1 MSFGSET
8 PNLAALDHIAN
19 ILYNEPKEYKALLSI
34 ELGKGLSF
42 PKARENAL
50 MMYLN
55 DTKNV
60 KQIMSSPN
68 NILGIEYLKA
78 LKHYKSSI
86 QAHTIGRFEADYNSK
101 KI

>member
-1 MSFGSET
+1 
-8 PNLAALDHIAN
+8 
-19 ILYNEPKEYKALLSI
+19 
-34 ELGKGLSF
+34 
-42 PKARENAL
+42 

-55 DTKNV
+55 DTKSV

-101 KI
+101 NLVEILQVAQQLEI